1 MIATMLKL
9 HTVKIII
16 LLIIFCAVFYL
27 STYSI
32 EMAIF
37 NWRQDLS
44 ILNQVKYLLGFILAL
59 AVVWLTNKVSRQIYL
74 SLRQVLIK
82 LSLADFVIGII
93 SIIIGLI
100 LGALASVPL
109 SGIPEPWSWMLSLT
123 VVVLATALAIWA
135 FNLKKQTIIEWFNS
149 IHIFQRDSV
158 SESQNTKNL
167 NMSLATNSLV
177 NPMVLDTSAIIDQRI
192 GEIIKSGF
200 LYGTILLPSFIL
212 EELQQVADSS
222 MAEKRQRG
230 RLGLKLLQQ
239 IKRSKRVSVVAI
251 EDAYPDI
258 ELIDSKLVQLAA
270 DYQAKIITCDYNLN
284 AIAKIRGISV
294 LNINEL
300 ALNLR
305 TQYLPGETMQVKVV
319 QAGKEDG
326 QGLGYLADGT
336 LVVIQKGKPHIGKE
350 IRVEIQRILQ
360 NAAGRMIFV
369 KTLSADK
376 QEAGK

>member
-1 MIATMLKL
+1 MLKL

-16 LLIIFCAVFYL
+16 LLVIFCTVFYL
-27 STYSI
+27 TIYSI
-32 EMAIF
+32 EAIIL
-37 NWRQDLS
+37 NWRQDLNV
-44 ILNQVKYLLGFILAL
+44 INQVKYLLGFLVAL
-59 AVVWLTNKVSRQIYL
+59 MVVGVTNKVSRQIYL

-109 SGIPEPWSWMLSLT
+109 SGIPEPWSWMLSLI
-123 VVVLATALAIWA
+123 VVVSATALAIWA
-135 FNLKKQTIIEWFNS
+135 FNLKKQIIIEWFNS
-149 IHIFQRDSV
+149 IHVFQRDSSPEDQSSKKPAV
-158 SESQNTKNL
+158 SL
-167 NMSLATNSLV
+167 LANSFV

-200 LYGTILLPSFIL
+200 LFGTILVPSFIL

-222 MAEKRQRG
+222 VAEKRQRG
-230 RLGLKLLQQ
+230 RLGLKLLQH
-239 IKRSKRVSVVAI
+239 IKRNKRIAVVAL

-258 ELIDSKLVQLAA
+258 ELVDSKLVQLAT
-270 DYQAKIITCDYNLN
+270 DYKAKIITCDYNLN
-284 AIAKIRGISV
+284 AMAKVRGVPV

-300 ALNLR
+300 AISLR
-305 TQYLPGETMQVKVV
+305 TQYLPGEVIQVKVT

-326 QGLGYLADGT
+326 QGLGYLTDGT

-350 IRVEIQRILQ
+350 VRVEIQRILQ

-369 KTLSADK
+369 KALSSEK
-376 QEAGK
+376 QEAVKK

>member
-1 MIATMLKL
+1 
-9 HTVKIII
+9 
-16 LLIIFCAVFYL
+16 
-27 STYSI
+27 
-32 EMAIF
+32 
-37 NWRQDLS
+37 
-44 ILNQVKYLLGFILAL
+44 
-59 AVVWLTNKVSRQIYL
+59 
-74 SLRQVLIK
+74 
-82 LSLADFVIGII
+82 
-93 SIIIGLI
+93 
-100 LGALASVPL
+100 
-109 SGIPEPWSWMLSLT
+109 MLSLT